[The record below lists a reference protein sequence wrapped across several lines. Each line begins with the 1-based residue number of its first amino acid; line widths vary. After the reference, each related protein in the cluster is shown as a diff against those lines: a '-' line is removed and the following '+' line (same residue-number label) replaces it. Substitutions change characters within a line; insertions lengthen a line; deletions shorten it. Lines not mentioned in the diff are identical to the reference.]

1 VPTKTGTFSGGA
13 LAGGNLEIRVIVGD
27 IAQIE
32 ADAVVVNL
40 FEGVEQPAGA
50 AAAVDKILDGA
61 IGSLISR
68 GEIKGKFE
76 EVGIVHTFGKLP
88 ARIVAVVGLGKRE
101 DFNVD
106 KIRRVAG
113 QFCRALR
120 KLNCH
125 KIATILHGSGVG
137 SIELETSAQA
147 ITEGAIL
154 GLYGFTKYKKPEYEE
169 VDEVLIMAREKEEIP
184 ILETLVHKGKSIA
197 EATNLARDMGN
208 EPANYMTPSQ
218 MAETARELANKY
230 DLEFRVFDREDM
242 EAMGMGALLGVAKGS
257 SQPPK
262 LITLTYK
269 GDERSQEALG
279 FLGKGITFDSGG
291 ISIKPSEGMSEMK
304 DDMAGAAAVIAALA
318 AIAQLKPKTNVSAIV
333 PATENLPS
341 GTALKPG
348 DILRAM
354 NGKTIEVISTDAEGR
369 LILADALSYAVKQG
383 LSPLIDLATLTGA
396 CRVALGMSYSGLF
409 GNDRDWIDKVLKA
422 AEGTGES
429 MWHMPMPEEYKE
441 QIKSEIADVKNTGNR
456 YGGAITAALF
466 LAEFVDKTP
475 WVHIDIAGPRLSHKE
490 SGYIVKGATGVGV
503 RTLVELAL
511 NEAKN
516 REGV

>member
-1 VPTKTGTFSGGA
+1 MD
-13 LAGGNLEIRVIVGD
+13 IRVVGAD

-40 FEGVEQPAGA
+40 FEGVERPGGA
-50 AAAVDKILDGA
+50 TAAVDRILDGA
-61 IGSLISR
+61 ITSLINR

-76 EVGIVHTFGKLP
+76 DISIVHTFGKLP
-88 ARIVAVVGLGKRE
+88 ARMVAIVGLGNRD
-101 DFNVD
+101 DFDAD
-106 KIRRVAG
+106 KIRRVTG
-113 QFCRALR
+113 QFCRTLR
-120 KLNCH
+120 KLNCR
-125 KIATILHGSGVG
+125 KIATILHGAGAG
-137 SIELETSAQA
+137 NLELEDSAQA

-154 GLYGFTKYKKPEYEE
+154 GLYGFNRYKKPEYED
-169 VDEVLIMAREKEEIP
+169 VDEIFLVVREKEKIP
-184 ILETLVHKGKSIA
+184 ILEPVVGRGKSIA

-218 MAETARELANKY
+218 MAETAEELANKH
-230 DLEFRVFDREDM
+230 DLGVRVFDREDM

-291 ISIKPSEGMSEMK
+291 ISIKPSEGMGEMK

-318 AIAQLKPKTNVSAIV
+318 AIAQLKPRINVTGIV

-369 LILADALSYAVKQG
+369 LILADALSYAVRQG
-383 LSPLIDLATLTGA
+383 VSALIDLATLTGA
-396 CRVALGMSYSGLF
+396 CRIALGMSYSGLF
-409 GNDRDWIDKVLKA
+409 GNDQDWIDKVLKA
-422 AEGTGES
+422 AERAGER

-441 QIKSEIADVKNTGNR
+441 QIKSEVADVKNTGNR

-475 WVHIDIAGPRLSHKE
+475 WVHIDIAGPRLSHNE
-490 SGYIVKGATGVGV
+490 SGYTVKGATGVGV

-511 NEAKN
+511 NEARN
-516 REGV
+516 REGT